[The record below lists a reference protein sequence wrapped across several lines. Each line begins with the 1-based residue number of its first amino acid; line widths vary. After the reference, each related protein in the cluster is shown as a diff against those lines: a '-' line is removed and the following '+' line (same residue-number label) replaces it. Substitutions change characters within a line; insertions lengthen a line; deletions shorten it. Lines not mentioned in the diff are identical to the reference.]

1 MKCCIC
7 GTIKNVEKYLN
18 KIFENMELVGS
29 LFEDYVIILYYDH
42 SSDNTL
48 QKIKDYQI
56 KNNKLQIIINNETPL
71 EYRTHR
77 IAKGR
82 NSIIQMIRD
91 KYSDY
96 EYFIMMD
103 CDDKCAYN
111 MRLPLLKNYLNND
124 NNWDS
129 LSFNHPEGYY
139 DSWALSIRPF
149 VASCHH
155 FNKKYSKGQRFIIKI
170 IKQTPKD
177 KLIKC
182 LSAFNGFAVYKTEK
196 FIDCYYDGRFRLDY
210 IPQEFLIEN
219 IKAEGKIDISQDKED
234 CEHRH
239 FHFQAVFK
247 NNARIRISPH
257 CLFV

>member
-7 GTIKNVEKYLN
+7 GTIKNIEKYLN
-18 KIFENMELVGS
+18 KNLQNMELIGS

-56 KNNKLQIIINNETPL
+56 INYKLQIIINHDIPL
-71 EYRTHR
+71 HYRTHR

-82 NSIIQMIRD
+82 NECISMIKD

-96 EYFIMMD
+96 EYFVMMD

-111 MRLPLLKNYLNND
+111 MRLPLLKNYLTND

-155 FNKKYSKGQRFIIKI
+155 FKNPRLGQQNMAKI
-170 IKQTPKD
+170 IKKTPKN

-196 FIDCYYDGRFRLDY
+196 FIDCYYDGTFRLDY
-210 IPQEFLIEN
+210 IPNKFLIEN
-219 IKAEGKIDISQDKED
+219 IKAAGNIDTTQDKED

-247 NNARIRISPH
+247 HNAKIRISPH